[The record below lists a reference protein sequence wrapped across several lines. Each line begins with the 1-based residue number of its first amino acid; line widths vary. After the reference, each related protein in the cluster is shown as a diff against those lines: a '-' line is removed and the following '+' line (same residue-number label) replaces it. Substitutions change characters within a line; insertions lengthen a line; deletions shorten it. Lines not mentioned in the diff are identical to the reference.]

1 MASKPGPFTEWPW
14 HKLGSF
20 KYVILAP
27 FVGCSFYTYCMGK
40 VEMDL
45 LNMMSIPLLLVW
57 RWLHN
62 QIWISLARFQTAR
75 SKHRILHRSIEFD
88 QVDRECNWDDQI
100 LLSGI
105 VLYLAR
111 MVVPGTTNLPL
122 WRTDGV
128 VFIILLHVGPVE
140 FLYYWAHRA
149 LHHHF
154 LYSRY
159 HSHHHSSV
167 VTEPITA
174 VIHPFAEMV
183 LYFMLFTIPQLTAAL
198 MGTASISAI
207 AGYFTYID
215 FMNNMGHCNF
225 ELVPKLLFSM
235 CPPLKYLMYTPS
247 YHSLHHTQFRT
258 NYCLFM
264 PFYDYIYGTMDKSS
278 DALYEASLK
287 GTKEAPHVVHLTHPT
302 TLYSIYHLRLGIAS
316 LASKPYAFQLY
327 YSWMLW
333 PISSG
338 FMLLTWI
345 FGSTFTVE
353 WNRLHELTMQT
364 WAIPRYSFQYLL
376 SCQRDII
383 NSLIEKAI
391 LEAEEAGVKVISFGL
406 LNQGEELNGYG
417 ELYLTKHPKL
427 NIRIVDGTSLAV
439 AIVLYSIPKG
449 TERVLLRGI
458 LSKTGY
464 AIALALCQR
473 GVKIITVCSDE
484 YEKLKLRLPAKN
496 RCCLLHTNVY
506 NTAEAWLVGDGL
518 KDQEQ
523 RMAPRGT
530 HFIPFSQ
537 FPPKRLRRD
546 CVYHTNPAMVIPPA
560 LENMH
565 ACENWLPRRV
575 MSACRVAGIVHAL
588 EGWDTHEC
596 GHEILDV
603 EKVWDAALRHGFLP
617 LVHK

>member
-1 MASKPGPFTEWPW
+1 M
-14 HKLGSF
+14 
-20 KYVILAP
+20 
-27 FVGCSFYTYCMGK
+27 
-40 VEMDL
+40 
-45 LNMMSIPLLLVW
+45 
-57 RWLHN
+57 
-62 QIWISLARFQTAR
+62 AR

-88 QVDRECNWDDQI
+88 QVDRESNWDDQI

-105 VLYLAR
+105 VLYLSK
-111 MVVPGTTNLPL
+111 MVVPGATNVPL

-140 FLYYWAHRA
+140 LLYYWAHRA

-183 LYFMLFTIPQLTAAL
+183 FYFMLFTIPQLTAAL

-247 YHSLHHTQFRT
+247 FHSLHHTQFRT

-353 WNRLHELTMQT
+353 WNRLHKLTMQT

-391 LEAEEAGVKVISFGL
+391 LEAEEAGVKVISLGL
-406 LNQGEELNGYG
+406 LNQARLC
-417 ELYLTKHPKL
+417 KL
-427 NIRIVDGTSLAV
+427 FTFCNV
-439 AIVLYSIPKG
+439 
-449 TERVLLRGI
+449 GI
-458 LSKTGY
+458 LSFS
-464 AIALALCQR
+464 C
-473 GVKIITVCSDE
+473 
-484 YEKLKLRLPAKN
+484 KLTQSFHL
-496 RCCLLHTNVY
+496 
-506 NTAEAWLVGDGL
+506 
-518 KDQEQ
+518 
-523 RMAPRGT
+523 
-530 HFIPFSQ
+530 
-537 FPPKRLRRD
+537 
-546 CVYHTNPAMVIPPA
+546 
-560 LENMH
+560 
-565 ACENWLPRRV
+565 
-575 MSACRVAGIVHAL
+575 
-588 EGWDTHEC
+588 
-596 GHEILDV
+596 
-603 EKVWDAALRHGFLP
+603 
-617 LVHK
+617 